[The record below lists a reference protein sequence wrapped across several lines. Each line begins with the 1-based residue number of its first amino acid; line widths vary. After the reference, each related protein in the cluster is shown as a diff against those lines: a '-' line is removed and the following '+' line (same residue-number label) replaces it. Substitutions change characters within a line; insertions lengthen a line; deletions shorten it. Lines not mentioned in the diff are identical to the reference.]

1 MKTPLQRKKIPYYF
15 CCSKFFLT
23 RIPKMKILALPL
35 LVRMATLW
43 EWANMLFGYL
53 YVALG
58 GTPEPQTASRQGL
71 LVESA
76 VPRSHAARRT
86 WCTTS
91 WNHGGGWW
99 ELARWIGSAFEK
111 ILGHLRLKSS
121 AISPIRW
128 CVRTSSSF
136 LRWPQILHWWASRSA
151 RVTCGKCAS
160 LPDEG
165 MTPRVLI
172 IGIPATAQEQDEH
185 SKPKKT
191 KTN

>member
-1 MKTPLQRKKIPYYF
+1 LLFQKQ
-15 CCSKFFLT
+15 ST
-23 RIPKMKILALPL
+23 RIPKMKILAPPL

-53 YVALG
+53 YAALG

-76 VPRSHAARRT
+76 IPRSHAARGT

-121 AISPIRW
+121 VISPILS
-128 CVRTSSSF
+128 CVRISSSF
-136 LRWPQILHWWASRSA
+136 LRWPQILHWWAGRSA
-151 RVTCGKCAS
+151 RVICGKCAS
-160 LPDEG
+160 LPDEVWPLG
-165 MTPRVLI
+165 SSSLAYLLQPKNKMNTRSPRSPRLI
-172 IGIPATAQEQDEH
+172 RVYIH
-185 SKPKKT
+185 L
-191 KTN
+191 